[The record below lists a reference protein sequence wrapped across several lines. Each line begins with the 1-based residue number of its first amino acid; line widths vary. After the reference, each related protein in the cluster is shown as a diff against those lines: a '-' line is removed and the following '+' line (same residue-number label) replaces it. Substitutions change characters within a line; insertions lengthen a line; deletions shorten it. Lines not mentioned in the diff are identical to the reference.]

1 LQDSFINFILRDGAN
16 LFDIMK
22 LSGHSELSTVS
33 NYLNQHFQGDEKELR
48 LVKDQENIKWLIY
61 R

>member
-1 LQDSFINFILRDGAN
+1 
-16 LFDIMK
+16 MK

-48 LVKDQENIKWLIY
+48 LVKEYQENIKWLIY